1 MQKDSQDFVTEK
13 MLTEYANDVL
23 RLTNF
28 PRTDRNISLITK
40 ELLDDASS
48 SNIQTAH
55 DNLIKNM
62 YKGQTRQKQNSQLDG
77 FYKDPRIDKRKN
89 KVLEAD
95 SIAATTLPKGAGQTL
110 NDFLLNAYTLEDG
123 DLNRGIRQLD
133 YKKLNQSLEKM
144 GFECLVKKHRRP
156 KFGTIINGQKHMLSE
171 HDVLSWALDAVENYY
186 VQDRTAVF
194 ISNYLR
200 DSANNSIDKRLKLAI
215 KVVENT
221 QNVRLVKLNPSQ
233 RLSKSMAQ
241 AKAKEH

>member
-13 MLTEYANDVL
+13 MLNDYAIDFL
-23 RLTNF
+23 WLMDF
-28 PRTDRNISLITK
+28 PRTDRNISLIAK
-40 ELLDDASS
+40 ELLDDANSS
-48 SNIQTAH
+48 DIQTAH

-62 YKGQTRQKQNSQLDG
+62 YKGRTRQKQNSQLDG

-95 SIAATTLPKGAGQTL
+95 STATATLPKGAGQTL
-110 NDFLLNAYTLEDG
+110 NDFLLNAYTLEEG
-123 DLNRGIRQLD
+123 DLNRGSRLLD
-133 YKKLNQSLEKM
+133 YKQLNKSLEKM

-156 KFGTIINGQKHMLSE
+156 KFGTIINGQKRTLSE
-171 HDVLSWALDAVENYY
+171 HDVLNWALDAVENYY
-186 VQDRTAVF
+186 VQDRTAVT
-194 ISNYLR
+194 IGNYLR

-221 QNVRLVKLNPSQ
+221 KNVRLVKLNPSQ

-241 AKAKEH
+241 AKTKER

>member
-1 MQKDSQDFVTEK
+1 MVENGDLDWLVKGSASDNQKLAAFDQWLGHNTANPAIVPAIHDYLAEHRQEIDQEVKDHQLTLDNVTDDSAERY
-13 MLTEYANDVL
+13 ME
-23 RLTNF
+23 
-28 PRTDRNISLITK
+28 
-40 ELLDDASS
+40 
-48 SNIQTAH
+48 
-55 DNLIKNM
+55 
-62 YKGQTRQKQNSQLDG
+62 
-77 FYKDPRIDKRKN
+77 
-89 KVLEAD
+89 VLE
-95 SIAATTLPKGAGQTL
+95 K
-110 NDFLLNAYTLEDG
+110 
-123 DLNRGIRQLD
+123 
-133 YKKLNQSLEKM
+133 
-144 GFECLVKKHRRP
+144 
-156 KFGTIINGQKHMLSE
+156 INGQKHMLSE